1 MGRRLRWAGAATAMV
16 VLSGA
21 SADAQVTYRNT
32 DIGRPV
38 RIEDAVAFA
47 RYALDLYL
55 SPIALTWRDGEQGL
69 GVTPGATYGL
79 MSRTQIDLRI
89 PVSMMSA
96 GDSADT
102 GEIGV
107 AGVYFGV
114 LRNLKTEG
122 AVVPALAVRG
132 SILLPVGHA
141 GPASAHPALTALAT
155 RTVAG
160 TRVHFNAQYSFR
172 EQPRTVTP
180 EESRR
185 TARAGIVRWMTG
197 VAIDRALPRQSL
209 LLTAEA
215 YASQPLDETL
225 DARWN
230 VGTGVRYQLSPRLTA
245 DLGISTN
252 LTGPD
257 RVWSL
262 TFGVGRVTA
271 VRSLLPGVGPW
282 GAS

>member
-1 MGRRLRWAGAATAMV
+1 M
-16 VLSGA
+16 
-21 SADAQVTYRNT
+21 TYRNT
-32 DIGRPV
+32 DIARPV

-55 SPIALTWRDGEQGL
+55 SPVAVAWQDGEQRL
-69 GVTPGATYGL
+69 AVTPGATYGL

-89 PVSMMSA
+89 PVSMTSA
-96 GDSADT
+96 GDSGET
-102 GEIGV
+102 GI
-107 AGVYFGV
+107 AGVYLGV

-132 SILLPVGHA
+132 SVLLPVGNA

-155 RTVAG
+155 RTIAG
-160 TRVHFNAQYSFR
+160 TRIHFNAQYSFR
-172 EQPRTVTP
+172 DQPRTLTD
-180 EESRR
+180 EETTR
-185 TARAGIVRWMTG
+185 TARAGVVRWVTG
-197 VAIDRALPRQSL
+197 VAMDRALPRRSL
-209 LLTAEA
+209 LLTAET

-225 DARWN
+225 DSQWT
-230 VGTGVRYQLSPRLTA
+230 VGTGLRYQLSAGLTV
-245 DLGISTN
+245 DLGISTA

-262 TFGVGRVTA
+262 TFGIGRVTA

-282 GAS
+282 GGG

>member
-1 MGRRLRWAGAATAMV
+1 MTGKRLRCAGAATALLV
-16 VLSGA
+16 VFCA
-21 SADAQVTYRNT
+21 SAEGQVTYRNT
-32 DIGRPV
+32 DMARPV

-55 SPIALTWRDGEQGL
+55 SPVAVTWRDGEQGL
-69 GVTPGATYGL
+69 AVTPGATYGL

-89 PVSMMSA
+89 PVSVTSA
-96 GDSADT
+96 GDSGET
-102 GEIGV
+102 GIG
-107 AGVYFGV
+107 GVYLGV

-132 SILLPVGHA
+132 SVLLPVGNA

-155 RTVAG
+155 RTIAG
-160 TRVHFNAQYSFR
+160 TRIHFNAQYSFR
-172 EQPRTVTP
+172 DQPRTLTR
-180 EESRR
+180 EETTR
-185 TARAGIVRWMTG
+185 TARAGVVRWMTG
-197 VAIDRALPRQSL
+197 VSIDRALPRRSL
-209 LLTAEA
+209 LLTAET

-225 DARWN
+225 DSQWT
-230 VGTGVRYQLSPRLTA
+230 VGTGLRYQLSAGLTV

-252 LTGPD
+252 FTGPD

-262 TFGVGRVTA
+262 TFGIGRVTA

-282 GAS
+282 GGR